1 MYPPARSRAEGPRGP
16 EGTVVGRAGDADLGE
31 SRRRTTLVLQASVV
45 RVDPM
50 KHTFGLPG
58 PVAVASL
65 LVASCLA
72 PAALAQTATVS
83 ATVETVPVPDGGD
96 AADDMAIWV
105 HPTVPGL
112 SLVIGTDK
120 DQGLAVYDLSGN
132 QLQFLPD
139 GQLNN
144 VDLRYGFP
152 LGLAQVALVT
162 SGERSNDLLAVYAV
176 DPVSRTLSNVAARD
190 IPLGFQVY
198 GCCMYRSQDTG
209 EYYFFGTSENG
220 VVKQFRLFEAAG
232 GGVDAQEVRTFDVG
246 GQSEGCV
253 ADDENGWF
261 FVSEEDVGIWRYGAE
276 PGDGDSRIPV
286 DTVGPSGHLT
296 ADVEGLSIY
305 YAPGGAG
312 YLLASSQGSNTFVVY
327 QRAAPHAYLLTF
339 QVGTNGGLGIDGVS
353 ETDGIDVTNRG
364 LGSAFPGGLFVAQ
377 DDNNTSPS
385 LNQNFKLVPWPAI
398 ANASDPPLIIEPSYG
413 PPGGGGGVAVP
424 PA

>member
-1 MYPPARSRAEGPRGP
+1 MK
-16 EGTVVGRAGDADLGE
+16 
-31 SRRRTTLVLQASVV
+31 RTF
-45 RVDPM
+45 D
-50 KHTFGLPG
+50 FPG

-72 PAALAQTATVS
+72 PAARAQTATVS

-139 GQLNN
+139 GELNN

-162 SGERSNDLLAVYAV
+162 SGERSNDLLAAYAV

-246 GQSEGCV
+246 GTCEGCV
-253 ADDENGWF
+253 ADDENGSF
-261 FVSEEDVGIWRYGAE
+261 FVSEENVGIWR
-276 PGDGDSRIPV
+276 
-286 DTVGPSGHLT
+286 
-296 ADVEGLSIY
+296 
-305 YAPGGAG
+305 
-312 YLLASSQGSNTFVVY
+312 
-327 QRAAPHAYLLTF
+327 
-339 QVGTNGGLGIDGVS
+339 
-353 ETDGIDVTNRG
+353 
-364 LGSAFPGGLFVAQ
+364 
-377 DDNNTSPS
+377 
-385 LNQNFKLVPWPAI
+385 
-398 ANASDPPLIIEPSYG
+398 
-413 PPGGGGGVAVP
+413 
-424 PA
+424 